1 MLVSSRG
8 RGWPVG
14 FVGTVIETLL
24 SVLWDSKKA
33 RKERG

>member
-24 SVLWDSKKA
+24 LVLWDSK
-33 RKERG
+33 RTGEEGQ